1 MGVQSGINQGLG
13 SIAGA
18 VALGKHIKNQNEANI
33 KAEEANKKAE
43 EANKIAEKELKIK
56 NIENE
61 QKLNKIETSLL
72 KQSRDIITKAGS
84 EGLDALAKNPEDPN
98 AVANELMDNKLI
110 KANEDVLGTY
120 AHKMLNE
127 AMGKPIGQLNKSL
140 EKRQVALNT
149 VENEIEARK
158 ELMQGIELQ
167 KRKVGIR

>member
-1 MGVQSGINQGLG
+1 MSVQNSMNQMLG
-13 SIAGA
+13 TVAGA
-18 VALGKHIKNQNEANI
+18 VTLGKHIKNQN
-33 KAEEANKKAE
+33 
-43 EANKIAEKELKIK
+43 KELEIK

-61 QKLNKIETSLL
+61 QELNKMETSLL
-72 KQSRDIITKAGS
+72 KQSRDIITNAGK
-84 EGLDALAKNPEDPN
+84 EGLDALAKNPKDPN

-127 AMGKPIGQLNKSL
+127 ATGKPVGQLNKSL

-158 ELMQGIELQ
+158 ELIQGIELQ
-167 KRKVGIR
+167 KRKVGIK